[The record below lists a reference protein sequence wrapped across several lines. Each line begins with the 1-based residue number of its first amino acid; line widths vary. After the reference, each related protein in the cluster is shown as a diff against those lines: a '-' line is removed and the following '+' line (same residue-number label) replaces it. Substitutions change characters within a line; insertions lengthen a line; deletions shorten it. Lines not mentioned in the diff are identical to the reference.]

1 MLPCFRCFNKIH
13 FHIKKGAYAS
23 LLCLSVSTQHGMW
36 FMQERE
42 KKARKKERK
51 KTGVVEVT
59 DVDEGEIAPSL
70 ETATETPSESETREK
85 PMTVTK
91 RSQKPSQF
99 TKQTKA
105 KSIPPPLRNRGK
117 RRMQT
122 WMWVLLA
129 AVVVFALFLV
139 GNSSFSFN
147 FGLQRFG
154 F

>member
-1 MLPCFRCFNKIH
+1 
-13 FHIKKGAYAS
+13 
-23 LLCLSVSTQHGMW
+23 MW

-42 KKARKKERK
+42 KKARKKEK
-51 KTGVVEVT
+51 KKASGEEATDGAVEL
-59 DVDEGEIAPSL
+59 EIAQSL
-70 ETATETPSESETREK
+70 ETPTETTKESETREK

-91 RSQKPSQF
+91 RSQKPLQF
-99 TKQTKA
+99 TKPAKA

-122 WMWVLLA
+122 WMWVLVA
-129 AVVVFALFLV
+129 AMVVFALFLV

>member
-1 MLPCFRCFNKIH
+1 
-13 FHIKKGAYAS
+13 
-23 LLCLSVSTQHGMW
+23 MW